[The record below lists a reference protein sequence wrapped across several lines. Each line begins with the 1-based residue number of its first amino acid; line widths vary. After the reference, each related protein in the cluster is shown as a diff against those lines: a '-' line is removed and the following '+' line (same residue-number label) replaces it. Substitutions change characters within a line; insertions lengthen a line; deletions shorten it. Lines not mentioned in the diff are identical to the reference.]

1 MTFQEWQATRQGPQ
15 SLGDVGVWEWEW
27 EGERGYV
34 YDGGFIAIQGEVFI
48 VPMPQ
53 SEETFA
59 TLAEAETYLWA
70 EWCQGEIN
78 G

>member
-15 SLGDVGVWEWEW
+15 SLGDVGVW

-59 TLAEAETYLWA
+59 TLAEAEAYLWV
-70 EWCQGEIN
+70 EWCESQCA
-78 G
+78 

>member
-1 MTFQEWQATRQGPQ
+1 MTFQEWQATREGPRILPSDEAGTYDGAQGY
-15 SLGDVGVWEWEW
+15 L
-27 EGERGYV
+27 
-34 YDGGFIAIQGEVFI
+34 YDGGFIVIDGDRFM

-59 TLAEAETYLWA
+59 TLAEAEAYLWA
-70 EWCQGEIN
+70 EWCDGEIN